1 MERETISRGRLAY
14 LERQLHNL
22 SKLVE
27 INGIINSTLD
37 IGRLLQIIM
46 ETIKDIME
54 AEASTL
60 LLYEEDTRDLVFK
73 VALGE
78 AGRELQER
86 YRVKLGQGI
95 AGWVAEQRKA
105 VYINDVYNDVR
116 FDPNFDKK
124 TGFITRSIL
133 CAPLLFKGKLLG
145 VIQAINPLSRSGFDD
160 EDVVLFNAF
169 SNQAALAVQNAI
181 FFQNAIEEE
190 RIRNELNAAH
200 SIQHSLLPEINIDE
214 ADYSISARSIS
225 AREVGGEFY
234 DVFSIDGATGGS
246 TGIALCDIHSKG
258 IPGALRAS
266 VVNGALKSL
275 SGLGGLRPRFIHS
288 RINDLIRNRFGAV
301 SAVSLF
307 YGVIS
312 WKDRVLSYVNS
323 GTAYPILVRDGTARY
338 IKIGGKSLGSGPSA
352 LPQVRVKLRSGDYF
366 IIITDGLIIRKNR
379 NGIQLG
385 LKRIMDF
392 LGGST
397 GPAGDVATSLY
408 SFVNDFTGG
417 LESREDVSIIA
428 LNIK

>member
-1 MERETISRGRLAY
+1 METGTITRERLAY

-46 ETIKDIME
+46 EIIKDIME

-60 LLYEEDTRDLVFK
+60 LLYEDDTRDLVFK

-95 AGWVAEQRKA
+95 AGWVAEQRKV
-105 VYINDVYNDVR
+105 VYINDVYNDER

-124 TGFITRSIL
+124 TGFTTRSML

-145 VIQAINPLSRSGFDD
+145 VIQAINPLSKPGFDD
-160 EDVVLFNAF
+160 EDVILFNAF
-169 SNQAALAVQNAI
+169 ANQAALAVQNAI

-190 RIRNELNAAH
+190 RIKNELDAAH
-200 SIQHSLLPEINIDE
+200 SIQHSLFPEINIDE
-214 ADYSISARSIS
+214 DGYSISARSIS

-234 DVFSIDGATGGS
+234 DVYFFDGS
-246 TGIALCDIHSKG
+246 TGIALGDIHSRG
-258 IPGALRAS
+258 IPGALQAS
-266 VVNGALKSL
+266 IVNGALKSL
-275 SGLGGLRPRFIHS
+275 SGLGGLSPQFIHGQ
-288 RINDLIRNRFGAV
+288 INDLIRSKLGAV
-301 SAVSLF
+301 SDVSMF

-312 WKDRVLSYVNS
+312 WKEKSLSYVNS
-323 GTAYPILVRDGTARY
+323 GIAYPILVRDGVSRY
-338 IKIGGKSLGSGPSA
+338 IKIGSKSLDGGDIA
-352 LPQVRVKLRSGDYF
+352 LRKVKVNLRSGDYF
-366 IIITDGLIIRKNR
+366 IIITDGLINQKNR

-385 LKRIMDF
+385 LKKIMDF
-392 LGGST
+392 LGGSA
-397 GPAGDVATSLY
+397 GPAEEVVKSLFA
-408 SFVNDFTGG
+408 FVGAFTGG
-417 LESREDVSIIA
+417 LETKEDVSIIA